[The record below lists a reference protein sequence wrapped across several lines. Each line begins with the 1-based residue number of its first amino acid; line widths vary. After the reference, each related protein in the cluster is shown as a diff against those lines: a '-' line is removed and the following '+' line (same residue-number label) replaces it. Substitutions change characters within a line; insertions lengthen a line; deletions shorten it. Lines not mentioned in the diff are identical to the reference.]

1 MVINRAFRISAAVAL
16 AALAALVGATE
27 GDVTSRHVVAADT
40 TWAVPAGATA
50 DAAPADTTWAAPA
63 DTTAVDG
70 ATVQP
75 ADTTW

>member
-1 MVINRAFRISAAVAL
+1 M
-16 AALAALVGATE
+16 
-27 GDVTSRHVVAADT
+27 TSRHVVAADT